1 MSAEDIK
8 RESGHLRG
16 SLADELAAD
25 SGAFELESSHALLK
39 FHGIYQQDDRDVR
52 RERTMKKLGLDY
64 SCMVRAGVPGGELSA
79 EQWLA
84 LDRLSDLADGT
95 MRLTTRQGVQFHVV
109 HKGELRELV
118 HGINACLL
126 TTLAA
131 CGDVVRNTMACPWPD
146 DRQAVL
152 RPLVRD
158 IVARFK
164 PRTTAYWELWID
176 GDKAV
181 TSEPA
186 PAELP
191 LGVHATPLEGDE
203 PEPIY
208 RDVYLP
214 RKFKIAVA
222 WPGDN
227 CVDIFSNDVGIV
239 PIVADGHEGPITAG
253 DITGYQIYVGGGMGM
268 SHAREDDTYPRL
280 ASVLG
285 VATPDRVVDAIEAIV
300 TTQRDHGNREDR
312 QQARLKYLVD
322 KRGTPWFRAEV
333 EQRLGAPLGEPVELP
348 PFQPEEHHHARDGVV
363 PVPVPS
369 GKVADRDGVLL
380 RTVLRELVGDG
391 TVTQIRVTARQDLLL
406 HGIATDRIAEVE
418 QRLHDHGV
426 RLVGDV
432 SAIRRLAIACPALP
446 TCGQALGEAER
457 VLPTLVDELEKVLS
471 DTGHAD
477 LPVRINMTGCP
488 NGCARPYNAEIGI
501 VGRTKKNYD
510 IYVGGSATYG
520 RMGTRIRADVP
531 FDQIAA
537 TLKPVFERYARD
549 GTFGDWADGV
559 GAETI
564 ETWLPAPVVRR
575 RGARTATT
583 DAP

>member
-1 MSAEDIK
+1 
-8 RESGHLRG
+8 
-16 SLADELAAD
+16 
-25 SGAFELESSHALLK
+25 
-39 FHGIYQQDDRDVR
+39 
-52 RERTMKKLGLDY
+52 
-64 SCMVRAGVPGGELSA
+64 
-79 EQWLA
+79 
-84 LDRLSDLADGT
+84 
-95 MRLTTRQGVQFHVV
+95 V
-109 HKGELRELV
+109 HKGELHELV
-118 HGINACLL
+118 HGINGCLL

-152 RPLVRD
+152 RPLVRE

-186 PAELP
+186 VLP
-191 LGVHATPLEGDE
+191 LGVHDTPLEGDE

-208 RDVYLP
+208 REVYLP
-214 RKFKIAVA
+214 RKFKIAAA

-227 CVDIFSNDVGIV
+227 CVDIFSNDVGLV
-239 PIVADGHEGPITAG
+239 PIVGGAHEGPITDEA
-253 DITGYQIYVGGGMGM
+253 ITGYQIYIGGGMGM

-280 ASVLG
+280 ATPLG
-285 VATPDRVVDAIEAIV
+285 VATRDRVVDAVEAIV
-300 TTQRDHGNREDR
+300 TTQRDFGNREDR

-322 KRGTPWFRAEV
+322 KRGTEWFRGEV
-333 EQRLGAPLGEPVELP
+333 EQRLGEPLGDPVELP
-348 PFQPEEHHHARDGVV
+348 PIEPEEHHHSRDGVV

-369 GKVADRDGVLL
+369 GKIADRDGVLL

-391 TVTQIRVTARQDLLL
+391 TVTELRVTARQDLLL
-406 HGIATDRIAEVE
+406 HGIAPDRIGEVE
-418 QRLHDHGV
+418 QRLRDHGV

-457 VLPTLVDELEKVLS
+457 ILPALIDELEKVLS

-477 LPVRINMTGCP
+477 LPVRLNMTGCP

-531 FDQIAA
+531 FDQIPA
-537 TLKPVFERYARD
+537 TLQPLFERYARD
-549 GTFGDWADGV
+549 GTFGDWADSVDAGI
-559 GAETI
+559 I
-564 ETWLPAPVVRR
+564 ETWLPEPVVRR
-575 RGARTATT
+575 RGARAA
-583 DAP
+583 DAS